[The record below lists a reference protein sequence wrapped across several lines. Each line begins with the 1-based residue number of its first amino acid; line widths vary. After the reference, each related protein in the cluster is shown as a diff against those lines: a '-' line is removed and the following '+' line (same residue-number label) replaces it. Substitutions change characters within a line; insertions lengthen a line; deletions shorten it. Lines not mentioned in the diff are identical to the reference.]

1 MKFNIPV
8 NDDNMY
14 FRYLSA
20 INGMLSLSNK
30 ELLVLSEFLKY
41 HMEYKDAEVAITSVT
56 RKRVQDKF
64 DMSPYNV
71 NNVVKNLVKKNALLK
86 KEKNTILN
94 PNIVPKT
101 FDGQIFVTFNFV
113 KIK

>member
-8 NDDNMY
+8 TDDNMY

-20 INGMLSLSNK
+20 INGMLNLSNK
-30 ELLVLSEFLKY
+30 ETLVLSEFLKY
-41 HMEYKDAEVAITSVT
+41 HMEYKDAEVAITPVT
-56 RKRVQDKF
+56 RKRVQEKF

-71 NNVVKNLVKKNALLK
+71 NNVVKNLTKKKALIKSDKSLV
-86 KEKNTILN
+86 IN
-94 PNIVPKT
+94 PNVIPKT

-113 KIK
+113 NIK